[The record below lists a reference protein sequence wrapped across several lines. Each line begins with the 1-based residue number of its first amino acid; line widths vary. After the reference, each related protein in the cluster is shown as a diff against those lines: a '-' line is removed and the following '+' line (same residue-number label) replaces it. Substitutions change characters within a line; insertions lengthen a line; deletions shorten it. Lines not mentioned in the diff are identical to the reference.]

1 MLFNAII
8 TYCQEALLQQTHN
21 LPKTNFLIF
30 LGYIYKRLDVC
41 CCYFVQVFFLPLA
54 SRVYVQLRGRHTQC
68 IQISPPTQL
77 ACKRNKRDEDRKE
90 EVDVAFMLSNSRKK
104 IDRGF
109 RQITSN
115 SHPPC
120 DKRRNQS
127 MNKTVFIVALRII
140 MENGCSVI
148 FLNQSFLSSVSHF
161 NCVSHSASLTSATLL
176 SLWCHSADWAA
187 SGPHVAHPCVGCSH
201 QNTAKVLGGAG
212 MQVEMAR
219 QRIKDEPWSST
230 AKSLL
235 SQVCLSWDFSPNV
248 SHFKANLVKICTQ
261 KNANYVRF
269 HLLLFN
275 CQRYEMTSYQPC
287 DSECQ
292 QKGSWTD
299 RCSSFRVLQ
308 ELGSHLCQ
316 H

>member
-1 MLFNAII
+1 
-8 TYCQEALLQQTHN
+8 
-21 LPKTNFLIF
+21 
-30 LGYIYKRLDVC
+30 
-41 CCYFVQVFFLPLA
+41 
-54 SRVYVQLRGRHTQC
+54 
-68 IQISPPTQL
+68 
-77 ACKRNKRDEDRKE
+77 
-90 EVDVAFMLSNSRKK
+90 
-104 IDRGF
+104 
-109 RQITSN
+109 
-115 SHPPC
+115 
-120 DKRRNQS
+120 
-127 MNKTVFIVALRII
+127 
-140 MENGCSVI
+140 
-148 FLNQSFLSSVSHF
+148 
-161 NCVSHSASLTSATLL
+161 
-176 SLWCHSADWAA
+176 
-187 SGPHVAHPCVGCSH
+187 
-201 QNTAKVLGGAG
+201 
-212 MQVEMAR
+212 MAR

-316 H
+316 HWPAYRAVMTRRQQKRLLQSRCSSSFRKGRRVVASFIHSRNSISNIPYRTPLFFVTKRCTWNVISDPVSMFIRIKVFPEPKCSLYWHAQKSNLSEHEKKKIMQMLGLFSRISTISIQVNFGKFWTLENNYVDGNPPCV